1 MKSLFFSIVM
11 NKQTLSLDSIFRTMN
26 NKEQKKKFSN
36 DSNCPCTIFGR
47 ERKCLQE
54 FVGSRLYEDDCA
66 ILNILSIF
74 LEPNYYVCMSV
85 SIISIHGIFL

>member
-26 NKEQKKKFSN
+26 NKEQKK
-36 DSNCPCTIFGR
+36 IL
-47 ERKCLQE
+47 ERFKLPLYHFWQGKKMFARIC
-54 FVGSRLYEDDCA
+54 RLYEDDCA